1 MGKKRILIV
10 EDESQVALA
19 LCRSLEFPIPRRYE
33 VEISPVAETAMAK
46 LCARTYDLIVTDLSL
61 PGMSG
66 LQFLRHVREANPQ
79 ARTMLITAYGSSEI
93 EDLATEL
100 GAVYLAKPFSVH
112 RFAAVVE
119 RILEGPECYLGRLSR
134 LSGADSQAPGSN
146 GSGASTVRST
156 NGPSRAEAM
165 KS

>member
-10 EDESQVALA
+10 EDESQIALA
-19 LCRSLEFPIPRRYE
+19 LCRSLEFPIPKRYE

-46 LCARTYDLIVTDLSL
+46 LRDQPFDLVVTDLNL

-66 LQFLRHVREANPQ
+66 LQFLRRVRRVSPQ
-79 ARTMLITAYGSSEI
+79 ARTMLITAYGSPQI

-112 RFAAVVE
+112 RFSAVVE
-119 RILEGPECYLGRLSR
+119 RILKEPERYLGRLAGP
-134 LSGADSQAPGSN
+134 SGAEVQTPGGN
-146 GSGASTVRST
+146 GH
-156 NGPSRAEAM
+156 EAQGVILT
-165 KS
+165 